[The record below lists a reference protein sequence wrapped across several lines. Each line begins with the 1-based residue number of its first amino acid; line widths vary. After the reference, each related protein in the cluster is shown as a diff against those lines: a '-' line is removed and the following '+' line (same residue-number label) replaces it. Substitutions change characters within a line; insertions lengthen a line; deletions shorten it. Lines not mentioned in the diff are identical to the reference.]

1 MAIDWP
7 PAVVYPILA
16 AGGIALAGLL
26 LRGIRW
32 TIAQITEDVV
42 DTLDGRL
49 GLNNL
54 RAAVATIQREL
65 RPNTGEVGGHT
76 GKVSHITRHLSIPPP
91 AALAFSREREKPM
104 FTSTF
109 WKDAAERAVKTAAQA
124 ALLALGGD
132 MIDVFAGL
140 ALWQTIGGAAAGGA
154 LLSILTSVAT
164 AASTGDD
171 ESASFV
177 ASPESS

>member
-65 RPNTGEVGGHT
+65 RPNTGE
-76 GKVSHITRHLSIPPP
+76 S
-91 AALAFSREREKPM
+91 M
-104 FTSTF
+104 
-109 WKDAAERAVKTAAQA
+109 KDQ
-124 ALLALGGD
+124 
-132 MIDVFAGL
+132 
-140 ALWQTIGGAAAGGA
+140 
-154 LLSILTSVAT
+154 AT
-164 AASTGDD
+164 AADIRDTQSTAATPKKPMGAITEDSSIVDLVRSLAARIDHLD
-171 ESASFV
+171 ETINRAG
-177 ASPESS
+177 PD